1 MAVTDVTLFPNTKLT
16 DKHSAIACDLFPR
29 HANWPDAETAIA
41 AVAGVTLRR
50 GTRVSHPPRCR
61 KKEEEK
67 KEEEEEEEEEEVE
80 EEEIRPSQK
89 RSPGMHERRTNVY
102 LRAYTSQDDN
112 DDDDDDDDDGD
123 NDED

>member
-1 MAVTDVTLFPNTKLT
+1 MAVTDVTLFPNTKRT

-61 KKEEEK
+61 KKKEEEK
-67 KEEEEEEEEEEVE
+67 KEEEEV

-102 LRAYTSQDDN
+102 LRAYTSQDD
-112 DDDDDDDDDGD
+112 DDDDDDDNNDDDDDDDGD